1 VTRVGLL
8 VLHDSEVKMVLAMV
22 AWRATMGVAGLGSR
36 VNIAGLGAG

>member
-8 VLHDSEVKMVLAMV
+8 VLHDSEVKMVLAKV
-22 AWRATMGVAGLGSR
+22 AWRATMGVAGPGSR